1 MATNSDNI
9 LKDRAYEI
17 GLNPKYDGHQR
28 RLAISM
34 YNFFDK
40 KNKIKSD
47 KPKGSKCKWNASS
60 RIKQTSD

>member
-1 MATNSDNI
+1 MAANSDNI

-40 KNKIKSD
+40 KNKIRSD
-47 KPKGSKCKWNASS
+47 KPNGSKCK
-60 RIKQTSD
+60 